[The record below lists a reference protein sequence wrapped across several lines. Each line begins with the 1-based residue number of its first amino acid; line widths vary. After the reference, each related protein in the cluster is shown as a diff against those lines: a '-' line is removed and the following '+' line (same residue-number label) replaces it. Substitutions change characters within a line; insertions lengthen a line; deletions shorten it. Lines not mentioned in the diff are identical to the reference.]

1 MNKWLSNCGQKRE
14 ERQRE
19 RERREKD
26 AEDVEEQAPGYSPD
40 GEYVLFKTVLPHPL
54 SAATLRKNLRG
65 KKKKGK
71 GKYRAISPLSVV

>member
-26 AEDVEEQAPGYSPD
+26 AEDVEE
-40 GEYVLFKTVLPHPL
+40 
-54 SAATLRKNLRG
+54 
-65 KKKKGK
+65 
-71 GKYRAISPLSVV
+71 